1 MYNEL
6 NLSDIKAKGWA
17 KEYIN
22 TQAEGMTGHIGETG
36 APFSDVTW
44 EGKTRVGGDV
54 DVFIGGINSK
64 DDGWVPFEQN
74 AYWIDGCVRGGWLA
88 DNEKLKKLGAGKI
101 YPALDQADEDGF
113 IGPGFMKD
121 GISWQHAVYF
131 RALIAEYTATKDERI
146 LEAMKKHFLRR
157 PITDVYLNTDWRII
171 AVRNVVD
178 VEILLW
184 IYGQTNDKRFL
195 DMAEESYAKFNELF
209 YDDTGAELT
218 SRMKDITLKGMLSN
232 RKVNKNHGVTYN
244 EVCKTA
250 AILYKYT
257 GKEIYKKAVINAY
270 DKLFRDQMLIDGV
283 HSSSEYLNGNE
294 DSHAMHE
301 TCDVSDFTW
310 ALGYLYMI
318 TGDTKYSDWVEN
330 AIFNGGFASVDDDF
344 KGNQYF
350 SCPNQVIAN
359 DTCNHG
365 KFFRGEDWLSYAPKR
380 FLACCAG
387 NVNRFFPNF
396 IARAWM
402 RDGDTLSAFVY
413 APTEINVDVKG
424 VKVAINEET
433 NYPFE
438 NVVKFTVNPDTP
450 VNFTLAL
457 RKPNWAVSAKIT
469 LNGEEYQGKF
479 VKNVCKIDREF
490 KAGDTIV
497 ISFEDKIEFIENA
510 KGVSVKKGALL
521 YALPVKERVV
531 IEGLRELNNPIL
543 PHYSVYGESKWN
555 YGICAKTANA
565 EYVERGTLGAQPWRR
580 EQNCV
585 RIKITVREIKNW
597 KIQKVS
603 KFFTRY
609 ISRGPLDQEVHKKVE
624 FTPVVGKVNP
634 KYLGKTETVELIPYC
649 STRLRIA
656 IFPKVEC

>member
-1 MYNEL
+1 MFNEL

-17 KEYIN
+17 LEYLN

-36 APFSDVTW
+36 TPFAEPTW

-54 DVFIGGINSK
+54 ENFLGGINSK

-74 AYWIDGCVRGGWLA
+74 GYWIDGAVRAGWLA
-88 DNEKLKKLGAGKI
+88 DNEMLKKLAAGKI
-101 YPALDQADEDGF
+101 YPAIEQADEDGF
-113 IGPGFMKD
+113 IGPRFLRN

-146 LEAMKKHFLRR
+146 LNAMKKHYLRR
-157 PITDVYLNTDWRII
+157 PITDVYDNVDWRII
-171 AVRNVVD
+171 SVRNVVD

-184 IYGQTNDKRFL
+184 IYGESNDKRFL
-195 DMAEESYAKFNELF
+195 EMAEASYAKFNEIF
-209 YDDTGAELT
+209 YDDSNAGLT
-218 SRMKDITLKGMLSN
+218 ERMRDVTLKGMLSN

-270 DKLFRDQMLIDGV
+270 EKLNRDRMLVDGV

-318 TGDTKYSDWVEN
+318 TGDAKYSDWVEN
-330 AIFNGGFASVDDDF
+330 AIFNAGFASVDDDF

-359 DTCNHG
+359 DTCNHA
-365 KFFRGEDWLSYAPKR
+365 KFYRGANWMSYAPSRMKG
-380 FLACCAG
+380 CCAG

-402 RDGDTLSAFVY
+402 RDGNVLSPFVY
-413 APTEINVDVKG
+413 APTEINIEING
-424 VKVAINEET
+424 VQTRIVEET
-433 NYPFE
+433 AYPFE
-438 NVVKFTVNPDTP
+438 NNVKFSINPASSVKFT
-450 VNFTLAL
+450 LML
-457 RKPNWAVSAKIT
+457 RKPQWATGVKVT
-469 LNGEEYQGKF
+469 LNGEEYKAKF
-479 VKNVCKIDREF
+479 VKNICKIEREF
-490 KAGDTIV
+490 CFGDEIE
-497 ISFEDKIEFIENA
+497 ISFADKIEYIENA

-521 YALPVKERVV
+521 YALPIKEKVV
-531 IEGLRELNNPIL
+531 IEGLRNLGNPLL
-543 PHYSVYGESKWN
+543 PHYSLYPESKWN
-555 YGICAKTANA
+555 FGLCTGEPYA
-565 EYVERGTLGAQPWRR
+565 EYVKIGENGEQPWRQ
-580 EQNCV
+580 EQNGS
-585 RIKITVREIKNW
+585 RIRVAVCELKNW
-597 KIQKVS
+597 KIINARKFKV
-603 KFFTRY
+603 RY
-609 ISRGPLDQEVHKKVE
+609 ASRGPLTEVE
-624 FTPVVGKVNP
+624 AEAQFTPVVGKVNE
-634 KYLGKTETVELIPYC
+634 KYVGNKEIVELVPYC

-656 IFPKVEC
+656 IFPQVSK